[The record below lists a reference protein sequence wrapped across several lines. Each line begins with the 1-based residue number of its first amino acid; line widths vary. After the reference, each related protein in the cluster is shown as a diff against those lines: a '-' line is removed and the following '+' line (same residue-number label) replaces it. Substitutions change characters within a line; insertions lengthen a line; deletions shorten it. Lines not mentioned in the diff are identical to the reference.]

1 LFARAKNFLKFIF
14 VMESFTVYI
23 IYSKSLDSYYIGQ
36 TSDLEDRL
44 FRHCKSGSKSTT
56 KAKDLKLV
64 YKEVYERRSES
75 VLREREI
82 KNKKSRKYIEQLI
95 SSSWLERPD

>member
-1 LFARAKNFLKFIF
+1 
-14 VMESFTVYI
+14 MDTYYVYI
-23 IYSKSLDSYYIGQ
+23 IYSESTDSYYIGQ

-44 FRHCKSGSKSTT
+44 FRHCNSGSKSTK
-56 KAKDLKLV
+56 KAKDWKLV
-64 YKEVYERRSES
+64 YKEVYESRSES

-82 KNKKSRKYIEQLI
+82 KNKKSRKYIEKLI